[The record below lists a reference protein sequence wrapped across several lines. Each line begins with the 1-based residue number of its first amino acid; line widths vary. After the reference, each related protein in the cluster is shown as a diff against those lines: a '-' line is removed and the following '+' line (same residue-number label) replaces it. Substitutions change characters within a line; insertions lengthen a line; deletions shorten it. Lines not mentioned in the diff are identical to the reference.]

1 MKIREIKT
9 FIPRVPATGRRH
21 QLLVKVE
28 TDEGLYGWGEA
39 GLSARE
45 LAVQSAVQHFAPLLV
60 GRDPLHTGAIW
71 QELYRSNYFEGGRV
85 LCAAIS
91 AIDIAL
97 HDLKGKALGVPV
109 YQLLGGRQRDYVPLF
124 ATTSARALPELLEQA
139 RLLLD
144 GGWSVIRTGMWS
156 SGSGGRSASGEPI
169 YEPRESVGTTA
180 AYLAKLREETGPDA
194 VLGIDYHH
202 RLTVAEAA
210 SFCQRMPPGTLDF
223 LEEPIRAESPEAY
236 ASLRTMTDVPF
247 AIGEEFSSKW
257 AFLPYVEQGLTQFA
271 RVDVCNVGGLTE
283 AMKVAGWCEAHYI
296 D

>member
-1 MKIREIKT
+1 MKIREVKT

-109 YQLLGGRQRDYVPLF
+109 YQLLGG
-124 ATTSARALPELLEQA
+124 
-139 RLLLD
+139 
-144 GGWSVIRTGMWS
+144 
-156 SGSGGRSASGEPI
+156 ASG
-169 YEPRESVGTTA
+169 TTC
-180 AYLAKLREETGPDA
+180 P
-194 VLGIDYHH
+194 
-202 RLTVAEAA
+202 
-210 SFCQRMPPGTLDF
+210 SSPPPPPGPCRSCWSRPGCCWT
-223 LEEPIRAESPEAY
+223 
-236 ASLRTMTDVPF
+236 
-247 AIGEEFSSKW
+247 G
-257 AFLPYVEQGLTQFA
+257 
-271 RVDVCNVGGLTE
+271 
-283 AMKVAGWCEAHYI
+283 AGA
-296 D
+296 